1 MINKRLIVLVGSTA
15 VGKTKKAIELA
26 KHFETEIVSADSR
39 QFYKELKIGVASP
52 TMEEQREVR
61 HHFVGNISIYDSYNA
76 ATYATEALQTVEHLF
91 QSHNTVIL
99 TGGSG
104 MYIKAL
110 CDGIDLMP
118 DANPQ
123 IREELNQI
131 FAEQG
136 IKPLQ
141 EELMNR
147 DPQYYDIVDTNN
159 HIRLIRALEVC
170 RSTGKPYSSFRRNT
184 KTKHWFE
191 IEKVGILRS
200 RESLINRINL
210 RVDDMI
216 AEGLIDEAYRFHNV
230 KHLQAMNT
238 VGYKELFDYFD
249 QKTTL
254 EKAIENIKTNT
265 RQYAKRQMTWFRK
278 DKAIRW
284 FDLDKEDIYVD

>member
-1 MINKRLIVLVGSTA
+1 MKKRLIVLVGSTA

-26 KHFETEIVSADSR
+26 KNFETEIVSADSR
-39 QFYKELKIGVASP
+39 QFYKELQIGVASP
-52 TMEEQREVR
+52 TIEELREIP

-76 ATYATEALQTVEHLF
+76 VTYAMEALRIIESLF

-110 CDGIDLMP
+110 CDGIDVMP

-123 IREELNQI
+123 IREDLNQI
-131 FAEQG
+131 FSEQG

-141 EELMNR
+141 DELKAK
-147 DPQYYDIVDTNN
+147 DPQYYDVVDSNN

-184 KTKHWFE
+184 KAKRWFE
-191 IEKVGILRS
+191 IDKVGIFRS
-200 RESLINRINL
+200 RESLIERINL

-216 AEGLIDEAYRFHNV
+216 AKGLVDEAYRLYEAR
-230 KHLQAMNT
+230 HLQALNT
-238 VGYKELFDYFD
+238 VGYKELFEYFE
-249 QKTTL
+249 QKVTL

-278 DKAIRW
+278 DKEIRW
-284 FDLDKEDIYVD
+284 FDLDMENFYVD

>member
-1 MINKRLIVLVGSTA
+1 MKKRLIVIVGSTA

-76 ATYATEALQTVEHLF
+76 ATYAVEALQTIENLF
-91 QSHNTVIL
+91 KSHDEVVL

-110 CDGIDLMP
+110 CDGIDIMP

-131 FAEQG
+131 FAQQG
-136 IKPLQ
+136 LKPLQ
-141 EELMNR
+141 EELMNK
-147 DPQYYDIVDTNN
+147 DPQYYNIVDTNN

-170 RSTGKPYSSFRRNT
+170 RSTGKPYSSFRINT
-184 KTKHWFE
+184 KAKHWFE

-200 RESLINRINL
+200 RESLIDRINI

-216 AEGLIDEAYRFHNV
+216 AEGLIEEAHRFHDV

-238 VGYKELFDYFD
+238 VGYKELFDYFE

-254 EKAIENIKTNT
+254 DKAIESIKTNT

-278 DKAIRW
+278 DKEIRW